1 MKSFKQFVTEAEVTR
16 HNVEPRH
23 QIYINLINKMTAMD
37 ENGNPV
43 YTADQRD
50 RMYRQAVELEAEM
63 KKGYAERSGRDAA
76 IVARA
81 TTLAANRKR
90 LEDDQK

>member
-23 QIYINLINKMTAMD
+23 EIYINLINKMTAMD

-63 KKGYAERSGRDAA
+63 KQDYAKRKGRDAA

-81 TTLAANRKR
+81 THLAAEKRR